1 MHIKGFDGSAT
12 FDSAVTAYRIDTGQ
26 GTGDGSTQLFTGRSS
41 GGTPTSK
48 IFSDGSAEFAGNVGI
63 GLTSPGAPLA
73 VASSGGINAR
83 LVGRDNGTVDEAQ
96 LYFMHNDNSTVHG
109 IIEGSSTSLKL
120 YGGTTLAQTIDS
132 SGNVGIGTPSPP
144 QSLTVNGVARFENF
158 IEFGGSISTPA
169 TAASIYRPA
178 DNNLAFGTASV
189 ERMRIDISGN
199 VKIAGTL
206 PDSPNIS
213 LNADGSATFANT
225 VQAASFFGNATG
237 SSIVWYG
244 GATGTSIIKADGSV
258 TFAGNVNVGSQDTNA
273 SSGEGSSV
281 QSNGVIRA
289 QRSST
294 TSDAL
299 SLFSGYKGT
308 SETFRVNVDGSA
320 EFAGTVDLA
329 NGTSSN
335 TAKLASRGND
345 VYIAGTSSAANII
358 FKNNVVSTDN
368 PADSGTEIVRFGSDG
383 SAEFAGYVGIETDSP
398 SASLEVSSSTATGII
413 SHAQNAQA
421 TDTNKALRI
430 TNGNSTVTFSVSY
443 KGKVSAANYDLESLP
458 SLP

>member
-1 MHIKGFDGSAT
+1 
-12 FDSAVTAYRIDTGQ
+12 
-26 GTGDGSTQLFTGRSS
+26 
-41 GGTPTSK
+41 
-48 IFSDGSAEFAGNVGI
+48 
-63 GLTSPGAPLA
+63 
-73 VASSGGINAR
+73 
-83 LVGRDNGTVDEAQ
+83 
-96 LYFMHNDNSTVHG
+96 
-109 IIEGSSTSLKL
+109 
-120 YGGTTLAQTIDS
+120 
-132 SGNVGIGTPSPP
+132 
-144 QSLTVNGVARFENF
+144 
-158 IEFGGSISTPA
+158 
-169 TAASIYRPA
+169 
-178 DNNLAFGTASV
+178 
-189 ERMRIDISGN
+189 MRIDISGN

-213 LNADGSATFANT
+213 LNADGSATFTNT

-335 TAKLASRGND
+335 TAKLASEGND

-443 KGKVSAANYDLESLP
+443 RGKVSAANYDLESLP